1 VGKSRRAEQK
11 GKGGCG
17 GRERLRFKRFKE
29 KVRRIPSKS
38 KDLDILFRS
47 TNLISD
53 LWKKYTWNNDLADTS
68 KRTQQTSSNMKTP
81 SMSIVLL
88 NPLLTVTHALA
99 SSSSTSHL
107 SHRHHANLHQ
117 RSSNLKASFHRHHVN
132 HHSECGRHHHHHHH
146 HHQSSNT
153 QLNLQLSGVLE
164 LIPRGGAVESAATV
178 GLGSKLAALT
188 STPNGSFNLAL
199 GVLAATTA
207 GLKVYGRSIGEGG
220 SDVNGAVSS
229 CVLTV
234 LLYDCGE

>member
-1 VGKSRRAEQK
+1 
-11 GKGGCG
+11 
-17 GRERLRFKRFKE
+17 
-29 KVRRIPSKS
+29 
-38 KDLDILFRS
+38 
-47 TNLISD
+47 
-53 LWKKYTWNNDLADTS
+53 
-68 KRTQQTSSNMKTP
+68 MKTP

-132 HHSECGRHHHHHHH
+132 HLREGGRHHHHHH